1 MILHYK
7 DTWTSACY
15 MGLKEG
21 VWWFKIFQMQMA
33 MEKCTFFSQPD
44 PRGQNNEAAVQ
55 TAQQKAKT
63 SRSVIQAAL
72 LGLGHPSQTLAYNG
86 GQQWMEA
93 EGNSLHAIIKMEPSI
108 LVTKAMRYGQATPK
122 IHHFQCQKVISVGQL
137 EIINLRVN
145 NFFLII
151 FVLQHSHALV
161 MVIRNHCWNNCLIQL
176 SLEGGDIFLLFLFL
190 IGKDLNMH
198 FSILENII
206 ESHPAMTSDVSD
218 LLQYLQEEAYLSSP
232 GFMQHSRSISS
243 ILPFIYRTQV
253 CRPATR
259 LYLSRGPEE
268 RCQATKGAWWRR
280 TENQIVLKLL
290 IRHSV
295 RYKPAGGKALWANT
309 SPTPVIGQSVCGV
322 VNSLNLCYFTNCSM
336 WPLWYP

>member
-1 MILHYK
+1 MLHG
-7 DTWTSACY
+7 A
-15 MGLKEG
+15 EG
-21 VWWFKIFQMQMA
+21 RCVMVQDFPNA
-33 MEKCTFFSQPD
+33 NGHEKMYFFFSAWPKRAEQWSRSADGATEGKNQPICHPGSVTRARSSLPD
-44 PRGQNNEAAVQ
+44 PRIQWRSTVNGSGGEFPACYNKNGAFYIGDKSHEIRAGYTQN
-55 TAQQKAKT
+55 T
-63 SRSVIQAAL
+63 SLSMSKSHFSGSAGDNQF
-72 LGLGHPSQTLAYNG
+72 T
-86 GQQWMEA
+86 GQQ
-93 EGNSLHAIIKMEPSI
+93 L
-108 LVTKAMRYGQATPK
+108 
-122 IHHFQCQKVISVGQL
+122 
-137 EIINLRVN
+137 
-145 NFFLII
+145 FFFII

-268 RCQATKGAWWRR
+268 RCHQRG
-280 TENQIVLKLL
+280 N
-290 IRHSV
+290 
-295 RYKPAGGKALWANT
+295 
-309 SPTPVIGQSVCGV
+309 
-322 VNSLNLCYFTNCSM
+322 
-336 WPLWYP
+336 